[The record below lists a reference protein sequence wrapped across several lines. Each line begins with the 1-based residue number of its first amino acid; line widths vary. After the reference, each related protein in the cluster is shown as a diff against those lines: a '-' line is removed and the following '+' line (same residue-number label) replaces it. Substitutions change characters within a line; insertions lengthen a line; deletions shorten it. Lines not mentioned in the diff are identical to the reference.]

1 MTKWRRWKARWQ
13 ARLDAELLSAVCLQQ
28 FTRSRLL
35 LILGADPNVM
45 GWRVLGLVSAL
56 SAACICE
63 HPALV
68 ALLLENGADPDGNPF
83 ESDSPLSR
91 VSSEFASAAEVL
103 CAELL
108 LKSGIRL

>member
-1 MTKWRRWKARWQ
+1 MTRWRRWAADWQ
-13 ARLDAELLSAVCLQQ
+13 AWLDAELLTAVCRERI
-28 FTRSRLL
+28 TRSRLL
-35 LILGADPNVM
+35 LILGADPDVM

-63 HPALV
+63 NPALV

-91 VSSEFASAAEVL
+91 VSFEFASEADKL
-103 CAELL
+103 CADLL
-108 LKSGIRL
+108 LRADVRP

>member
-13 ARLDAELLSAVCLQQ
+13 AWLDAELLSAVCLER

-35 LILGADPNVM
+35 LTLGADPNVM

-63 HPALV
+63 NPVLV

-91 VSSEFASAAEVL
+91 VSVEFASEADKL
-103 CAELL
+103 CADLL
-108 LKSGIRL
+108 LNSGIRP

>member
-1 MTKWRRWKARWQ
+1 MTRCRRWAADWQ
-13 ARLDAELLSAVCLQQ
+13 AWLDAELLTAACRERI
-28 FTRSRLL
+28 TRSRLL

-63 HPALV
+63 NPVLV

-83 ESDSPLSR
+83 ESDLPLSR
-91 VSSEFASAAEVL
+91 VSDEFASEAAAL
-103 CAELL
+103 CADLL
-108 LKSGIRL
+108 LKSGIRP

>member
-1 MTKWRRWKARWQ
+1 MTRWRQWEARCQ
-13 ARLDAELLSAVCLQQ
+13 AWLDAELLTAVCLGR

-35 LILGADPNVM
+35 LILGADPDVM

-56 SAACICE
+56 SAACICGN
-63 HPALV
+63 PALV
-68 ALLLENGADPDGNPF
+68 SLLLENGADPDGNPF